1 MKGWT
6 DLEKFRDFLMSVKNA
21 LNKYHSIVID
31 DSQFV
36 HDSHKTKHKYNIE
49 YDKFLQVEAL
59 YFCVNIEL
67 IADDLISYS
76 RYLLCYISLDNLC
89 ILSSKSSCVLQKWAR
104 TFNLFRYH
112 LYAK

>member
-1 MKGWT
+1 MKGQT
-6 DLEKFRDFLMSVKNA
+6 DLEKSRDFLMSVYNA

-31 DSQFV
+31 DSEFL
-36 HDSHKTKHKYNIE
+36 HDSHMTKHKYNIK

-59 YFCVNIEL
+59 HLCVDIEL

-76 RYLLCYISLDNLC
+76 RYLLHYKSLDNLC
-89 ILSSKSSCVLQKWAR
+89 ILSSKSSHVLQKWAR

-112 LYAK
+112 LYAN